1 MRIAVISTQNRLLS
15 GAIIKYMQERSE
27 LRPVRI
33 LEDNDEEPLKTCK
46 SVQADVLLMEVNQIP
61 PFTFSQRRSAAA
73 KIRNCLP
80 SCRIAFICD
89 ENADPEDAKKV
100 KELNKEGGIDTFF
113 YSSVTGEYLV
123 DMLDTL

>member
-73 KIRNCLP
+73 QIRKCLP

-100 KELNKEGGIDTFF
+100 KEGGIDTFF

>member
-1 MRIAVISTQNRLLS
+1 MKKVLFWVMCHDNGI
-15 GAIIKYMQERSE
+15 
-27 LRPVRI
+27 VRI
-33 LEDNDEEPLKTCK
+33 FPIK
-46 SVQADVLLMEVNQIP
+46 QMEVNQIP

-73 KIRNCLP
+73 QIRKCLP